1 MSIIVALVLTAA
13 ALGVILAPA
22 LRRRATVASSG
33 SAASLTE
40 WQERYRS
47 SLADLQDAEM
57 DWQIGNLS
65 DADYAV
71 VRAEQRRRAAE
82 ALRAVS
88 LRETILAQVRAEA
101 VVAQNGVAAHPGATS
116 TSVGEMSLA
125 TAAVS
130 RPRAIGLTRP
140 CDRFWRTSS
149 YPRGSD
155 MAHGY
160 G

>member
-22 LRRRATVASSG
+22 LRRRATVAGSG

-71 VRAEQRRRAAE
+71 VRVEQRRRAAE

-101 VVAQNGVAAHPGATS
+101 GFAAQNGVAAHPGAMS
-116 TSVGEMSLA
+116 PSVDEMPLA

-130 RPRAIGLTRP
+130 RPRAIGFPAAPFLVQRDLVGAKT
-140 CDRFWRTSS
+140 
-149 YPRGSD
+149 
-155 MAHGY
+155 
-160 G
+160 